1 MKIDEAREA
10 LNKQALDYHEF
21 PTPGKLSITATK
33 QLLNQSDLALA
44 YSPGVAA
51 ACEAIVEDP
60 LNVFRFTARGNL
72 VGVISNGT
80 AVLGL
85 GAIGPLAAK
94 PVMEGKAVLF
104 KKFAGIDVF
113 DIEIEQRD
121 PQKLIE
127 VIAALEPTFGAI
139 NLEDIKAPECFIVER
154 ELRRRMKIPVFHDDQ
169 HGTAIIVGAACL
181 NGMQV
186 VAKDIGKAKMVV
198 SGAGAAALACVDL
211 LMDLGLK
218 RENVWLTDLAGVV
231 YEGRQELMD
240 PEKARFAQ
248 PTAARKLIDV
258 IGGADIFLGLSAGG
272 VLSQEMVRM
281 MAAKPLILALANPTP
296 EILPKEV
303 RAVRT
308 DAVIATGRSDYPNQ
322 VNNVLCFPF
331 IFRGALDVG
340 ATTITRQMEIAAVHA
355 IAELARQEQSD
366 IVAAA
371 YGGNEDLA
379 FGAEYLIPRPF
390 DPRLIVKI
398 APAVAKAAMQSG
410 VATRPIQDMEAYG
423 QRLLQFVYHSG
434 TLMQPIFVAARK
446 VPPQRSRIVYA
457 EGEDER
463 VLRAVQNVVD
473 EKLAMPIL
481 VGRPAVIERGIKR
494 HGLRLKVGENFTIV
508 NPEQDERYREYWQA
522 YHALTERDG
531 VTAQYAKLEMRRRT
545 TLIGAMLLKKGEA
558 DGLICGTISTTARH
572 LHYIDQVI
580 GRRAGATVYGAMTG
594 LILPG
599 RQLFIVDTHVNLDPT
614 AEQLAELAQLA
625 AEQLRAFGL
634 VPKVALL
641 SHSNFGSSSAPS
653 ALKMRATLALLRAR
667 MPELEVDGEM
677 HGDSALS
684 ETARQAILP
693 TSTLHGTA
701 NLLVC
706 PNLDSASI
714 AYNLLKSAAGH
725 NVSVGPILLGCAG
738 SAHILTPAATVRR
751 IVNMTAI
758 TVVDANQASGR
769 SRRGLIQAA
778 VEP

>member
-1 MKIDEAREA
+1 MNSDDIKEAR
-10 LNKQALDYHEF
+10 NKAALDYHEF

-51 ACEAIVEDP
+51 ASEAIVADP

-121 PQKLIE
+121 PQKLVE
-127 VIAALEPTFGAI
+127 MIAALEPTFGAI

-181 NGMQV
+181 NGLQV
-186 VAKDIGKAKMVV
+186 VAKDIAKVKMVV
-198 SGAGAAALACVDL
+198 SGAGAAALACVEL
-211 LMDLGLK
+211 LLDLGLT

-231 YEGRQELMD
+231 YQGRKELMD
-240 PEKARFAQ
+240 SEKARFAQ
-248 PTAARKLIDV
+248 PTAARALIDV

-272 VLSQEMVRM
+272 VLSQEMVKM
-281 MAAKPLILALANPTP
+281 MAARPLILALANPTP
-296 EILPKEV
+296 EILPEEI
-303 RAVRT
+303 RAVRD

-340 ATTITRQMEIAAVHA
+340 ATTITRQMEIATVHA

-371 YGGNEDLA
+371 YGGIEDLK
-379 FGAEYLIPRPF
+379 FGADYLIPRPF

-398 APAVAKAAMQSG
+398 APAVARAAMESG
-410 VATRPIQDMEAYG
+410 VATRPIADLEAYG

-446 VPPQRSRIVYA
+446 VAPQHGRIVYA

-463 VLRAVQNVVD
+463 VLRAVQIVVD

-481 VGRPAVIERGIKR
+481 VGRPAVIERALKR
-494 HGLRLKVGENFTIV
+494 HGLRIRIGENLTVV
-508 NPEQDERYREYWQA
+508 NPDHDERYREYWQA
-522 YHALTERDG
+522 YHALTERSG

-558 DGLICGTISTTARH
+558 DGMICGTISTTARH
-572 LHYIDQVI
+572 LHYIDQVL
-580 GRRAGATVYGAMTG
+580 GRRADATVYGTMTG

-625 AEQLRAFGL
+625 ADQLLAFGL

-641 SHSNFGSSSAPS
+641 SHSNFGSSNAPS
-653 ALKMRATLALLRAR
+653 AQKMRAALALLRAR
-667 MPELEVDGEM
+667 MSDLEVDGEM
-677 HGDSALS
+677 HGDCALDDA
-684 ETARQAILP
+684 ARHAILP
-693 TSTLHGTA
+693 NNMLHGSA

-725 NVSVGPILLGCAG
+725 NVSIGPILLGCAA

-758 TVVDANQASGR
+758 AVVNANRALGIAES
-769 SRRGLIQAA
+769 
-778 VEP
+778 

>member
-1 MKIDEAREA
+1 MNSDDIKQAR
-10 LNKQALDYHEF
+10 NKAALDYHEF
-21 PTPGKLSITATK
+21 PTPGKLSVTATK

-51 ACEAIVEDP
+51 ASEAIVADP

-121 PQKLIE
+121 PEKLVEI
-127 VIAALEPTFGAI
+127 IAALEPTFGAI

-154 ELRRRMKIPVFHDDQ
+154 ELRRRVKIPVFHDDQ
-169 HGTAIIVGAACL
+169 HGTAIIVSAACL
-181 NGMQV
+181 NGLLV
-186 VAKDIGKAKMVV
+186 VGKDIAKVKMVV
-198 SGAGAAALACVDL
+198 SGAGAAALACVEL
-211 LMDLGLK
+211 LLDLGLT

-231 YEGRQELMD
+231 YQGRKELMD

-248 PTAARKLIDV
+248 PTAARALRDV

-272 VLSQEMVRM
+272 VLSQEMVKT
-281 MAAKPLILALANPTP
+281 MAARPLILALANPTP
-296 EILPKEV
+296 EILPEEV
-303 RAVRT
+303 RAVRD

-340 ATTITRQMEIAAVHA
+340 ATTITRQMEIATVHA

-371 YGGNEDLA
+371 YGGIEDLK
-379 FGAEYLIPRPF
+379 FGADYLIPKPF

-398 APAVAKAAMQSG
+398 APAVARAAMESR
-410 VATRPIQDMEAYG
+410 VATRPIADLEAYG

-434 TLMQPIFVAARK
+434 TLMQPIFVAARQ
-446 VPPQRSRIVYA
+446 VAPQHSRIVYA

-463 VLRAVQNVVD
+463 VLRAVQIVVD
-473 EKLAMPIL
+473 EKLATPIL
-481 VGRPAVIERGIKR
+481 VGRPAVIEHGLKR
-494 HGLRLKVGENFTIV
+494 HGLRIRIGENLTVV
-508 NPEQDERYREYWQA
+508 NPDHDERFRDYWQT
-522 YHALTERDG
+522 YHALTARNG

-545 TLIGAMLLKKGEA
+545 TLIGAMLVKKGEA
-558 DGLICGTISTTARH
+558 DGMICGTISTTARH
-572 LHYIDQVI
+572 LHYIDVVV
-580 GRRAGATVYGAMTG
+580 GRRADATVYGTMTG

-599 RQLFIVDTHVNLDPT
+599 RQLFIVDTHVNLDPS

-625 AEQLRAFGL
+625 AGQLCAFGL

-641 SHSNFGSSSAPS
+641 SHSNFGSSNAPS
-653 ALKMRATLALLRAR
+653 AQKMRATLALLKAR
-667 MPELEVDGEM
+667 MPDLEVDGEM
-677 HGDSALS
+677 HGDCALDAA
-684 ETARQAILP
+684 ARHAILP
-693 TSTLHGTA
+693 NSMLHGSA
-701 NLLVC
+701 NLLIC

-725 NVSVGPILLGCAG
+725 NVAIGPILLGCSA

-751 IVNMTAI
+751 IVNMTAVA
-758 TVVDANQASGR
+758 VVNANGALAS
-769 SRRGLIQAA
+769 ADC
-778 VEP
+778 